1 MKSVLA
7 MGLAAMLATAFP
19 AGAQTA
25 SIPRPEL
32 QLKALERYTASGQE
46 WVRYTYDVTNKS
58 AYPAE
63 LFVASPD
70 LPPCGLNMKASRT
83 WIDFFD
89 QSGKRLYGFCALGSP
104 DDLGHIWFAVRLGTP
119 PPASVYIEM
128 MDRKKQMK
136 VRSNLAGTSFGP
148 CAPPRP

>member
-1 MKSVLA
+1 MKPILTIGTAALLA
-7 MGLAAMLATAFP
+7 SAFP
-19 AGAQTA
+19 AGAQA
-25 SIPRPEL
+25 AAIPRPEL

-46 WVRYTYDVTNKS
+46 WVRYVYEVTNKS
-58 AYPAE
+58 TYPAE

-70 LPPCGLNMKASRT
+70 LPPCGLNTKASRT

-104 DDLGHIWFAVRLGTP
+104 DDLNHIWFAVRLGTP

-128 MDRKKQMK
+128 RDRKTQTTG
-136 VRSNLAGTSFGP
+136 RSNLAGTGFGP